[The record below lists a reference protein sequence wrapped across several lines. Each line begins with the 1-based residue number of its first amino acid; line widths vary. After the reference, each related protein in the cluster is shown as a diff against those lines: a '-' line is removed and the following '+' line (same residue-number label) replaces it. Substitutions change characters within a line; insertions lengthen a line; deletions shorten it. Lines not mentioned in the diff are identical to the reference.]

1 MHDSMTAAQGR
12 NDAQFEVINV
22 ILPRIY
28 IPKRNAAAPK
38 QYFFV

>member
-1 MHDSMTAAQGR
+1 MTAAQGS
-12 NDAQFEVINV
+12 NDAEFEVINV

-28 IPKRNAAAPK
+28 IPKRNTAAPK